1 MATTQTII
9 ILAGPNGAGK
19 TTISREVLANTLGIT
34 EFVNADVIASGLSG
48 FDPERV
54 AFAAGRIMLARL
66 HELADSNTS
75 FAFESTLAS
84 RTFAPWL
91 KRQMTRGYEVH
102 IVYSWLHSP
111 ELAVR
116 RVRARIQRGGH
127 SVPPDVVRRRYS
139 QSISNFWNL
148 YRPLALR
155 WLVLDNSGE
164 SLEWIA
170 DGSGLSTKTV
180 FDPERLYA
188 FQELTR
194 GTAEESEDNR

>member
-1 MATTQTII
+1 MPSIL

-34 EFVNADVIASGLSG
+34 EFVNADVIAAGLSG

-66 HELADSNTS
+66 RELAESRST

-91 KRQMTRGYEVH
+91 SGLVSH
-102 IVYSWLHSP
+102 GWSVYVLYTWLHSP

-116 RVRARIQRGGH
+116 RVKARFAKGGH
-127 SVPPDVVRRRYS
+127 YVPPDVVERRYFRS
-139 QSISNFWNL
+139 AANFWHL
-148 YRPLALR
+148 YRPIATRWVLR
-155 WLVLDNSGE
+155 DNSTAVPIE
-164 SLEWIA
+164 IA
-170 DGSGLSTKTV
+170 IGQ
-180 FDPERLYA
+180 RLQTDRI
-188 FQELTR
+188 QEPTIFR
-194 GTAEESEDNR
+194 SFMECADAGPQANEVD